1 MPESQAVIELHWPD
15 WIVVSLYA
23 LVMFSIAIWSMR
35 MIEDCGGFLLGK
47 RKIGLWMLMATGFA
61 GGTNA
66 NHPMGVAA
74 ATFKGGMSGMWLSL
88 TWILV
93 TPFYWIYPP
102 VARRLRVVTAVDM
115 INLRFGRLMGII
127 FKIVGILTAPISMGL
142 GLKSAAIV
150 IEVMTGG
157 AIGEAAAVYI
167 IAIPTLIYTLMGG
180 VVAAYATDV
189 LQGVLIVI
197 LSFLMIPFA
206 IQKAGGIAALGFEHK
221 LRERGFREDD
231 LEELD
236 REVIHVDERDRQ
248 TSGRLILVDLLRIP
262 KLIGAGEAK
271 LSDYKVD
278 LIGLI
283 ASIAFVILFIAGVQW
298 LGKLF

>member
-1 MPESQAVIELHWPD
+1 MPESQVVIELHWQD
-15 WIVVSLYA
+15 WVVIGLYG
-23 LVMFSIAIWSMR
+23 VVIFSIAIWAMG

-47 RKIGLWMLMATGFA
+47 RKVGLWMLMATGFA

-88 TWILV
+88 TWILL
-93 TPFYWIYPP
+93 TPFFWIYPP
-102 VARRLRVVTAVDM
+102 AARRLRVVTGVD
-115 INLRFGRLMGII
+115 IITLRFGRLMGVI
-127 FKIVGILTAPISMGL
+127 FKIVGILTAPIAMGL

-157 AIGEAAAVYI
+157 AISETAAIYV

-206 IQKAGGIAALGFEHK
+206 IHKAGGIAALDAGI
-221 LRERGFREDD
+221 DD
-231 LEELD
+231 
-236 REVIHVDERDRQ
+236 RSSYTVD
-248 TSGRLILVDLLRIP
+248 I
-262 KLIGAGEAK
+262 
-271 LSDYKVD
+271 Y
-278 LIGLI
+278 
-283 ASIAFVILFIAGVQW
+283 
-298 LGKLF
+298 